1 MLAVVVGTERLRLK
15 PSSVGPFFF
24 FCFLFYEVFLLFF
37 LRGKLDAIYVVA
49 LHMSDLSF
57 TDRLACVSDMF
68 CGPE

>member
-1 MLAVVVGTERLRLK
+1 MSGL
-15 PSSVGPFFF
+15 F

-49 LHMSDLSF
+49 LHMSDVSL
-57 TDRLACVSDMF
+57 TDRLACVSDVF

>member
-24 FCFLFYEVFLLFF
+24 CLLFYEVFLLFF

-49 LHMSDLSF
+49 LHMSDLSL

>member
-1 MLAVVVGTERLRLK
+1 VVIRFCFFF
-15 PSSVGPFFF
+15 FFF

-49 LHMSDLSF
+49 LHMSDLSL